1 MTLKFTNETNKNI
14 KGVEGVL
21 TFYDIFDNKILATK
35 ISYDEGISANGS
47 KIWKVGRDYNQFMDE
62 DIKLKNKELQ
72 NLKYKWEVNTIV
84 YEDGSKETF

>member
-1 MTLKFTNETNKNI
+1 VCLLFT
-14 KGVEGVL
+14 
-21 TFYDIFDNKILATK
+21 TFFDNKILATK